1 MLFYK
6 KIYHSLGIIT
16 LSLLTMNAWSQSSSL
31 IADGAHDFI
40 RRAQLCGA
48 IHENNSLMVTD
59 FSANLNWLDSLM
71 RNGTV
76 SKKRK
81 NIQRA
86 K

>member
-48 IHENNSLMVTD
+48 IHENNSLM
-59 FSANLNWLDSLM
+59 
-71 RNGTV
+71 
-76 SKKRK
+76 
-81 NIQRA
+81 
-86 K
+86 